1 MSVSLLLGLAPLVI
15 YSVFAPLSVS
25 LALWL
30 ALATAFVFAMR
41 TFVEAGIL
49 RLLDGTGVVL
59 FGALALFDGFLEPG
73 FSLAGLSLIVEASLL
88 LMALWSLAIRRPFT
102 AQYIIVPQAS
112 GPVVDRANMTLAAAW
127 AAALA
132 VMAGADAAT
141 SFVHRIS
148 PGWFAEVGL
157 AALAGALTFTWQYGV
172 YIGRRLGKVPFMGKR

>member
-1 MSVSLLLGLAPLVI
+1 MSLLLGLAPLVI

-30 ALATAFVFAMR
+30 ALATAFVFAVH
-41 TFVEAGIL
+41 TFVETGVL

-73 FSLAGLSLIVEASLL
+73 FSLTGLNLIVETGLL

-102 AQYIIVPQAS
+102 AQYTVVPDAQGAE
-112 GPVVDRANMTLAAAW
+112 VDRANMILAAAW
-127 AAALA
+127 AAALT

-141 SFVHRIS
+141 TFIHRIS
-148 PGWFAEVGL
+148 PGWMAGVDL